1 MTDVVIAG
9 ASGFIG
15 GHLADALRRDGRA
28 VRTIGRSTTGPHRA
42 DASWGDADALTRAVD
57 GAGLVINLA
66 GKPVHARY
74 RDASRDE
81 ILRSRVET
89 TRQLGEA
96 ISRAAAPPPVW
107 LNQSTA
113 TAYSH
118 STSHAHTEDDPVGQ
132 QGFSED
138 VARAWE
144 RELEAADAPAT
155 RKVAMRT
162 TIALGHDSEA
172 TRLLF
177 RLARLGLGGPQ
188 IDGWWFPHDRYRG
201 LAADRGTDEAR
212 EPSRGHRTRG
222 RQRFSWIHIDDVVG
236 AVRHIEA
243 TPELV
248 GPVNFAA
255 PEASTNAELMRL
267 LRQTVGVPIGIPAP
281 RFVLEPATWL
291 LRTESELLLKSRW
304 VAPGRLLA
312 TGFAFQHPRL
322 DWALRAVWA
331 RMRAGAEDGGP
342 FGRPSRRQR

>member
-15 GHLADALRRDGRA
+15 SHLSAAFRQEGRS
-28 VRTIGRSTTGPHRA
+28 VRTIGRGRAA
-42 DASWGDADALTRAVD
+42 DAVWGDADGLTRVLD
-57 GAGLVINLA
+57 GAALLINLA

-74 RDASRDE
+74 DDASRNE

-89 TRQLGEA
+89 TRELGEA
-96 ISRAAAPPPVW
+96 VARSAAPPALW

-118 STSHAHTEDDPVGQ
+118 STTHAHTEDDPTGQ

-144 RELEAADAPAT
+144 REFELADAPAT
-155 RKVAMRT
+155 RRAAMRT

-188 IDGWWFPHDRYRG
+188 IDGWWFAHDRYRS
-201 LAADRGTDEAR
+201 LAADRGSEEAR
-212 EPSRGHRTRG
+212 APSRGRGTRG

-243 TPELV
+243 TPSIT

-267 LRQTVGVPIGIPAP
+267 LRQTVGMPIGIPAP

-304 VAPGRLLA
+304 VSPGKLLA
-312 TGFAFQHPRL
+312 SGYVFQQPRL
-322 DWALRAVWA
+322 DWSLRDIWA
-331 RMRAGAEDGGP
+331 RMRAGA
-342 FGRPSRRQR
+342 

>member
-15 GHLADALRRDGRA
+15 GHLSAAFRREGRT
-28 VRTIGRSTTGPHRA
+28 VHTIGRGRAA
-42 DASWGDADALTRAVD
+42 DAMWGDADAITRALD
-57 GAGLVINLA
+57 GAALLINLA

-74 RDASRDE
+74 NDASRDE

-89 TRQLGEA
+89 TRELGDA
-96 ISRAAAPPPVW
+96 VARAAAPPPVW

-118 STSHAHTEDDPVGQ
+118 TTSHAHTEDDPVGQ

-144 RELEAADAPAT
+144 RELGLADAPAT
-155 RKVAMRT
+155 RKVVMRT

-172 TRLLF
+172 TQLLF

-188 IDGWWFPHDRYRG
+188 IDGWWFAHDRYRG
-201 LAADRGTDEAR
+201 FAADRGSDEAKA
-212 EPSRGHRTRG
+212 PSRGRGTRG

-243 TPELV
+243 TPSLV

-267 LRQTVGVPIGIPAP
+267 LRQTVHMPIGIPAP

-304 VAPGRLLA
+304 VSPGKLLA
-312 TGFAFQHPRL
+312 SGYAFRQPRL
-322 DWALRAVWA
+322 DWALRDIWA
-331 RMRAGAEDGGP
+331 RLRA
-342 FGRPSRRQR
+342 R